1 MACGY
6 FGSDDFEIV
15 VSQIRRKVQ
24 SSRSPEPVPREGVV
38 DRGLHDF
45 GEGKA
50 GGWGCRRGSAVEAGA
65 QRENVQTDEK
75 ASGLAVACELQVERL
90 VDQLKQQGEVLSSS
104 GGVSC

>member
-1 MACGY
+1 M
-6 FGSDDFEIV
+6 
-15 VSQIRRKVQ
+15 
-24 SSRSPEPVPREGVV
+24 

-75 ASGLAVACELQVERL
+75 ASGLAVACELQVERGL
-90 VDQLKQQGEVLSSS
+90 GSGMKNGGEVGRGRAGFAKYGSS
-104 GGVSC
+104 GQP